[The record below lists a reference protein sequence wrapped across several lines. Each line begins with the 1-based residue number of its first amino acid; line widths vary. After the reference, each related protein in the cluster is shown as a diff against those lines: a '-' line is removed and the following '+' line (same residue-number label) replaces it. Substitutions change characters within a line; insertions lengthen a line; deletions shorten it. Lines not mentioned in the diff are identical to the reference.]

1 MPAQL
6 EVAIL
11 AADAGRAAPA
21 ASKPEPSSEGEL
33 ASAKQLWVESS

>member
-11 AADAGRAAPA
+11 AADAGRAAPPP
-21 ASKPEPSSEGEL
+21 ASHNLPSEGEL
-33 ASAKQLWVESS
+33 ALAKQLWVESS